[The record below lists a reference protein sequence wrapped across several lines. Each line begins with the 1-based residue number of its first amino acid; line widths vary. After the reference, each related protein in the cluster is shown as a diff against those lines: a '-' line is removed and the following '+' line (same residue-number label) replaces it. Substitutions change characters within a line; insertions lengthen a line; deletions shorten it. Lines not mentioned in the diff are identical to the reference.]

1 MFKFFQNKVYPIGID
16 LGRSSLKMIQ
26 LSGKD
31 GAVSLVAAGKAEVPD
46 EVRGNPG
53 LLQRWY
59 IQNIRRLLASHPFKG
74 KKAITA
80 LPSGDILIQ
89 HLRLAKMDAKQL
101 EQTLP
106 FTAQEKLP
114 FSTQGAL
121 LRHIIAGEI
130 YEKDENML
138 EVILMAASR
147 EAVRQHL
154 QLIEQT
160 KLEIELVNVECCALV
175 NSFSHLLSSSES
187 NMSVMLI
194 DTGYSCSKV
203 VVSHEGQISF
213 CRTIDSG
220 AEMMVD
226 ELRSCVRYHDLLF
239 TGWPVRKVIFVGG
252 QARNKDLCQ
261 EIARGL
267 GLAAQVGD
275 PLAQI
280 VDGASVLPSA
290 IEADSVNPEWAVAFG
305 LSLGGVN

>member
-1 MFKFFQNKVYPIGID
+1 MFKFFQNKVYPIGVD

-31 GAVSLVAAGKAEVPD
+31 GAIALVAAGKAEVPD
-46 EVRGNPG
+46 EVKNNPG
-53 LLQRWY
+53 LAQRWY
-59 IQNIRRLLASHPFKG
+59 IQNIKRLLASHPFKG
-74 KKAITA
+74 KRAITA
-80 LPSGDILIQ
+80 LPSGDMLIQ
-89 HLRLAKMDAKQL
+89 HLRLAKMDPKQL

-138 EVILMAASR
+138 EVILMAAPR

-154 QLIEQT
+154 QLIEET
-160 KLEIELVNVECCALV
+160 KLEIESVNVESCALV
-175 NSFSHLLSSSES
+175 SSFSHLLSSSE
-187 NMSVMLI
+187 NNVSVMLI
-194 DTGYSCSKV
+194 DIGYSCSKV

-213 CRTIDSG
+213 CRTIDS
-220 AEMMVD
+220 ASEMMVD
-226 ELRSCVRYHDLLF
+226 ELRNCVRYHDLLF
-239 TGWPVRKVIFVGG
+239 TGWPVRKVVFVGG
-252 QARNKDLCQ
+252 QAKNKELCQ

-280 VDGASVLPSA
+280 IDGANADISA
-290 IEADSVNPEWAVAFG
+290 IDADSVNPDWAVAFG
-305 LSLGGVN
+305 LSLSGVN